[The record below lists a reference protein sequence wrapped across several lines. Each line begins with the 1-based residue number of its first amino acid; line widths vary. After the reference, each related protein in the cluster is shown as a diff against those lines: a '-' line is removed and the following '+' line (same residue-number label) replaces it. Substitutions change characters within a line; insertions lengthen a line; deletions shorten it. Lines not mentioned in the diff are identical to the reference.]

1 MTMIEAQGLTKYY
14 GAHGA
19 VRDITFSV
27 DEGETVGFLG
37 ANGAGKSTTMRMLT
51 GFIPPTAGHARI
63 AGHDVQTD
71 PLPARR
77 HLGYL
82 PENMALYTE
91 MRVREFLD
99 YRARVKN
106 LPRAARRLSIAE
118 TMERCWISSV
128 SHRIIGQLS
137 KGYRQRVGLAGALLG
152 DPRLLILDE
161 PTVGLDPNQVLQARS
176 LIREMGQRRT
186 VFLSTHI
193 LHEVELLCQRV
204 IIIDQ
209 GRIVAN
215 GLTADLTKQYA
226 GTRQLVLRLQAPSDP
241 APTMQTLPGI
251 QTATATPPDAE
262 GLWGME
268 LTCAPGSDP
277 RLTLAGMATEKGWLI
292 AEMRL
297 APVRLEDIFKTV
309 TMDAA
314 RETA

>member
-1 MTMIEAQGLTKYY
+1 MTMIEAKGLTKYY

-19 VRDITFSV
+19 VRDISFAV
-27 DEGETVGFLG
+27 AEGETVGFLG

-51 GFIPPTAGHARI
+51 GFIPPTSGSAHI

-71 PLPARR
+71 PLDARR

-99 YRARVKN
+99 YRARIKN
-106 LPRAARRLSIAE
+106 LSRSVRQRAIAE
-118 TMERCWISSV
+118 TMEQCWIDSV
-128 SHRIIGQLS
+128 AHRIIGHLS

-176 LIREMGQRRT
+176 LIQDMGRRRT

-193 LHEVELLCQRV
+193 LHEVELLCKRV

-209 GRIVAN
+209 GRIVAD
-215 GLTADLTKQYA
+215 GSTAELTRRHSGSRHL
-226 GTRQLVLRLQAPSDP
+226 LLR
-241 APTMQTLPGI
+241 I
-251 QTATATPPDAE
+251 QTATDPTPAFDALPVIQASTVSGPDAE
-262 GLWGME
+262 GLWTVE
-268 LTCAPGSDP
+268 LTCAPGTDP
-277 RLTLAGMATEKGWLI
+277 RLDLAGLATERHWLI
-292 AEMRL
+292 VEMRL
-297 APVRLEDIFKTV
+297 SPVRLEDIFKTV

>member
-19 VRDITFSV
+19 VRDISFTV
-27 DEGETVGFLG
+27 AEGETVGFLG

-51 GFIPPTAGHARI
+51 GFIPPTSGHARI
-63 AGHDVQTD
+63 AGHDVQTA
-71 PLPARR
+71 PLPARQ

-106 LPRAARRLSIAE
+106 LSRPARRQSIAE
-118 TMERCWISSV
+118 TMERCWISDV

-176 LIREMGQRRT
+176 LIQDMGRQRT

-193 LHEVELLCQRV
+193 LHEVELLCKRV

-209 GRIVAN
+209 GRIVAD
-215 GLTADLTKQYA
+215 GSTADLTKQYA
-226 GTRQLVLRLQAPSDP
+226 GTRHLFLRLQAAADP
-241 APTMQTLPGI
+241 TPALQALAVI
-251 QTATATPPDAE
+251 ESAATTGPDAE
-262 GLWGME
+262 GLWSME

-277 RLTLAGMATEKGWLI
+277 RLALAGMATEKTWLI
-292 AEMRL
+292 TEMRL

-309 TMDAA
+309 TMDAT